1 MPTIC
6 EITAQLKERKIKG
19 YSGKT
24 KAQMMSMLEGKTPA
38 AKKHLKKNLRKNLRK
53 NRLNYLQIK
62 RLRLLIDTPISHLYS

>member
-24 KAQMMSMLEGKTPA
+24 KSQKKKL
-38 AKKHLKKNLRKNLRK
+38 KKHLKKNLRKNH
-53 NRLNYLQIK
+53 LNYLQIK
-62 RLRLLIDTPISHLYS
+62 RLKLLIDTPISHLYS